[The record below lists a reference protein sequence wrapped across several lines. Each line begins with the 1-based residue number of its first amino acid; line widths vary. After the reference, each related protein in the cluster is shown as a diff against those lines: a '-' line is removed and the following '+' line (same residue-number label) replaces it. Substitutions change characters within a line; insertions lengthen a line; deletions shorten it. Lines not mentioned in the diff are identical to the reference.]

1 MNPHLSTRGVHGGRE
16 DLTELGVHALPLD
29 FSTPYPLS
37 DLHAGRDDL
46 NHMAHGGQPKNSP
59 VYARLFNPTVGRFEQ
74 AMANLESAEEAVAF
88 GTGMAALTA
97 CLFAAQERGGH
108 VIAVRPLYGGSDHL
122 LNSNLFKLDVS
133 WATPD
138 TIGENL
144 RPDTALIILETP
156 ANPTLRLT
164 DIEAVVR
171 AAQGVPVLVD
181 STFATP
187 ALQRPIEHG
196 ATLVLHSA
204 TKFLG
209 GHGDAMGGVI
219 ATNSEWAAGLRRVR
233 VATGALLHP
242 MGAYML
248 HRGLQTL
255 SLRVERAQASARNIA
270 LRLMEH
276 PAIERVFYPGIRSCD
291 PKGLVGSQMDGPGSM
306 LAFTLRDGFE
316 AAAEVMS
323 AVKIFTPA
331 VSLGSAD
338 SLIQHP
344 AGLTHLVVDVAV
356 RDEMGISASML
367 RLSIGLE
374 DPNDLWQDLARALPC
389 RRPQRMLAQP
399 TTEEMNQETFLSAS

>member
-1 MNPHLSTRGVHGGRE
+1 MAAHLSTRGVHSGRD
-16 DLTELGVHALPLD
+16 DLSTLGVHTLPLD
-29 FSTPYPLS
+29 LSTTYPLP

-46 NHMAHGGQPKNSP
+46 ARMAHGGHPEKSP
-59 VYARLFNPTVGRFEQ
+59 VYARLYNPTVGRFER

-97 CLFAAQERGGH
+97 CLFAAQQRGGH

-122 LNSNLFKLDVS
+122 LNSDLFKLDVS
-133 WATPD
+133 WATPETLSE
-138 TIGENL
+138 TI

-164 DIEAVVR
+164 DIDEVIR
-171 AAQGVPVLVD
+171 ASKGIPVLVD

-187 ALQRPIEHG
+187 VLQRPIEHG

-219 ATNSEWAAGLRRVR
+219 ATNSDWATSLRQVR

-255 SLRVERAQASARNIA
+255 AMRVERAQSTARDIA

-276 PAIERVFYPGIRSCD
+276 PAVERVFFPGIRSCD
-291 PKGLVGSQMDGPGSM
+291 PKGLVGTQMSGPGSM
-306 LAFTLRDGFE
+306 LAFTLRGGFD
-316 AAAEVMS
+316 AAADVMA
-323 AVKIFTPA
+323 AVKLFTPA
-331 VSLGSAD
+331 VSLGSSD

-344 AGLTHLVVDVAV
+344 AGLTHLVVDEQV

-374 DPNDLWQDLARALPC
+374 DAGDLWKDLLQALPS
-389 RRPQRMLAQP
+389 RRSERLSTGPAAQRRV
-399 TTEEMNQETFLSAS
+399 QETFLSAS